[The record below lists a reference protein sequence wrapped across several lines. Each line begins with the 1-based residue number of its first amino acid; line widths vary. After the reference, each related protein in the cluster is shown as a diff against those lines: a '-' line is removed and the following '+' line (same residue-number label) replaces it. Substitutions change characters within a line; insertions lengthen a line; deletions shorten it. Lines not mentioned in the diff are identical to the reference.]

1 VFIIRATVY
10 VTTFFLVAAIL
21 SCTGEL
27 GNFSNIT
34 YSENITSIPKDNITL
49 FSQNYSETNN
59 IPDNIFIARIQNT
72 TTFDDIYS
80 KVFGTQK
87 SEIFLDNSSKELRY
101 TTTRS
106 SPIVSYSLLSTV
118 ETVACCGTVEY
129 AQHLV
134 KPLNVDT
141 FCNCASIPEFNY
153 VAQPRQTG
161 AFYVCN
167 LTPMVKCA
175 YDISMDISAD
185 DPHSFVELDTPGS
198 KLMIQE
204 KENNTI
210 LTSYFETDS
219 GNLDSKIIS
228 LSNSK
233 GKSNFEIIFDGEN
246 KTNTILAEDGS
257 CIVTP
262 FYDLDRQRLPYVDFS
277 NGYIKLMSLVLGE
290 GTYLDADIS
299 RIDQKAAR
307 KLITPIGDSKMVAFG
322 LDGPYPRNVT
332 GKGIDYMNSKG
343 ESGTL
348 WFDVGALKNC
358 NETDLEYLRSLVNN
372 NSWETGVH
380 YSKEL
385 NSLPLEE
392 AYKTMS
398 EENQYIYEKIGQMPK
413 TWCCLRNRDNLTHA
427 IYAYDKLGMYWRNGD
442 SGVHA
447 ETDVGNLYD
456 DTWSWWEPASHAGM
470 THPVFTHQL
479 DKDPAIKYS
488 ISYSK
493 LKTWVDN
500 YYSNNVSIV
509 SFYEYSQVSRN
520 SHDAYFNNITT
531 SGNIVTFDAHTNGV
545 KSLINVNI
553 PADSDTQVYDRT
565 SNEALNYTLEK
576 DKSLTFWVENNHTYN
591 IILKS

>member
-1 VFIIRATVY
+1 M
-10 VTTFFLVAAIL
+10 TTFFLVAAIL

-27 GNFSNIT
+27 GNFPDTT
-34 YSENITSIPKDNITL
+34 YSENTTSILQGNITL

-59 IPDNIFIARIQNT
+59 IPGNIFIARIQNT
-72 TTFDDIYS
+72 TTLDDIYS
-80 KVFGTQK
+80 TIFGTQK
-87 SEIFLDNSSKELRY
+87 SEILFENSSKELRY
-101 TTTRS
+101 TTSRS
-106 SPIVSYSLLSTV
+106 SPLVSYDLLSAL
-118 ETVACCGTVEY
+118 ETIACYGTVEY

-134 KPLNVDT
+134 KPLDVDT

-153 VAQPRQTG
+153 VAESRQAG

-175 YDISMDISAD
+175 YDVSMDMSTD
-185 DPHSFVELDTPGS
+185 DPRSFVELDTPGS

-204 KENNTI
+204 EENNTI
-210 LTSYFETDS
+210 LTSYFETES
-219 GNLDSKIIS
+219 GNIDSKIMSIG
-228 LSNSK
+228 NAK

-246 KTNTILAEDGS
+246 KTNTILTEDGN

-262 FYDLDRQRLPYVDFS
+262 FYDLDRQKLPYVDFS
-277 NGYIKLMSLVLGE
+277 NGYIKLLSFVFGE
-290 GTYLDADIS
+290 GTYLDVNIS
-299 RIDQKAAR
+299 SIDQKAAR
-307 KLITPIGDSKMVAFG
+307 KFITPIGDSKMVAFG
-322 LDGPYPRNVT
+322 LDGPLPRNVT
-332 GKGIDYMNSKG
+332 GKGIDYLNSKG

-348 WFDVGALKNC
+348 WLDVGGLKKC

-392 AYKTMS
+392 AYRTMN
-398 EENQYIYEKIGQMPK
+398 EENQYIYDKFGKMPT

-447 ETDVGNLYD
+447 EKDVGNLYD
-456 DTWSWWEPASHAGM
+456 DTWPWWEPASRAGM
-470 THPVFTHQL
+470 THAVFTHQM

-520 SHDAYFNNITT
+520 SHDAYFDNITT
-531 SGNIVTFDAHTNGV
+531 SGNLVTFDAHTNGIR
-545 KSLINVNI
+545 SLINVNVT
-553 PADSDTQVYDRT
+553 AGSDTQIYDRT
-565 SNEALNYTLEK
+565 SNKVLNYTLEK
-576 DKSLTFWVENNHTYN
+576 DKSITFWAENNHTYN
-591 IILKS
+591 INFKH